1 MEFLLIMGI
10 GTVLAVLVVI
20 GSRPK
25 RPVYSKGSAS
35 LARRFSPGE
44 SPVWK
49 KDAAASHPIGELEYL
64 EDIKGFMIVFHEIH
78 ISKSIKVISKCNEV
92 SFTASSH
99 YPKGSTYINM
109 HES

>member
-25 RPVYSKGSAS
+25 RSVYSKGSAS
-35 LARRFSPGE
+35 PARQFSPGA
-44 SPVWK
+44 SPAWE

-64 EDIKGFMIVFHEIH
+64 EDIERHDNDPAHQPFPLPPPIRRRK
-78 ISKSIKVISKCNEV
+78 
-92 SFTASSH
+92 
-99 YPKGSTYINM
+99 
-109 HES
+109 